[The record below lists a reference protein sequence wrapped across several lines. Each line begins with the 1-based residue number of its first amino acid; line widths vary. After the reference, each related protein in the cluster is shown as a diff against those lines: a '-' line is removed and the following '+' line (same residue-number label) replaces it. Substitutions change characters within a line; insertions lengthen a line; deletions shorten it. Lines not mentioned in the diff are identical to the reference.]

1 MPFGRRLPCG
11 PFPPRR
17 AEAAERAR
25 PPLADQR
32 HLIGF
37 RRQHPG
43 IYPNPAVS
51 VFFDTLVMGDAPATF
66 TVIKLDGSIAPEI
79 GRHLVRATAD
89 FYLLACS
96 VRPQCPIA
104 PANGTVTFRN

>member
-1 MPFGRRLPCG
+1 MLSVNCYKQKLIFYI
-11 PFPPRR
+11 FPGIG
-17 AEAAERAR
+17 AIKLSDSNAR
-25 PPLADQR
+25 QD
-32 HLIGF
+32 F